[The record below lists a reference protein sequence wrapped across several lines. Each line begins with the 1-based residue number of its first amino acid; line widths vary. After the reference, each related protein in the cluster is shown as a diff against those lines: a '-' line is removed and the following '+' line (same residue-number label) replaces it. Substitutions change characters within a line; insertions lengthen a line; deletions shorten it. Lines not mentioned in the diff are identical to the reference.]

1 MIKNHGQTRFFV
13 CVEEELKEQT
23 HSNSIEIL
31 IRDESN
37 IGSEESKHEK
47 IRVNVQ
53 EDIQEPEVKASRIL
67 LVDDNEFNSFT
78 LQQIILM
85 SYGHGSD
92 LASDGKIAVDMV
104 KERLQNPYKLI
115 FMDCQM
121 PIMDGF

>member
-115 FMDCQM
+115 FMDC
-121 PIMDGF
+121 